1 MADQEQDAE
10 AGTGANAAVAIR
22 PRIIYGIRTDVMG
35 NIQFNLNKEV
45 MYPME
50 GVLAF
55 HDYVTN
61 KQRFLRFPEDTQP
74 EVIVLSLHRK
84 LMAVMERHVKT

>member
-1 MADQEQDAE
+1 MADQETDAS
-10 AGTGANAAVAIR
+10 TGANASVVIR
-22 PRIIYGIRTDVMG
+22 PRIIYGLRTDVLG

-74 EVIVLSLHRK
+74 EIIVLSTHRK
-84 LMAVMERHVKT
+84 LMAVMERSVKK

>member
-1 MADQEQDAE
+1 MADQETDAST
-10 AGTGANAAVAIR
+10 GTNASVVIR
-22 PRIIYGIRTDVMG
+22 PRIIYGLRTDVLG

-74 EVIVLSLHRK
+74 EIIVLSTHRK
-84 LMAVMERHVKT
+84 LMAVMERSVKK

>member
-1 MADQEQDAE
+1 MADQETDAST
-10 AGTGANAAVAIR
+10 GTNASVVIR
-22 PRIIYGIRTDVMG
+22 PRIIYGLRTDVIG

-74 EVIVLSLHRK
+74 EIIVLSTHRK
-84 LMAVMERHVKT
+84 LMAVMERSVKK

>member
-1 MADQEQDAE
+1 MTDQETDAS
-10 AGTGANAAVAIR
+10 TGANASVVIR
-22 PRIIYGIRTDVMG
+22 PRIIYGLRTDVIG

-74 EVIVLSLHRK
+74 EIIVLSTHRK
-84 LMAVMERHVKT
+84 LMAVMERSVKK

>member
-1 MADQEQDAE
+1 MTDQETDAS
-10 AGTGANAAVAIR
+10 TGANANVVIR
-22 PRIIYGIRTDVMG
+22 PRIIYGLRTDVIG

-74 EVIVLSLHRK
+74 EIIVLSTHRK
-84 LMAVMERHVKT
+84 LMAVMERSVKK

>member
-1 MADQEQDAE
+1 MEEQDK
-10 AGTGANAAVAIR
+10 AGASTGANASVIIR
-22 PRIIYGIRTDVMG
+22 PRIIYGLRCDVVG

-50 GVLAF
+50 GVLCF
-55 HDYVTN
+55 HDFVTN

-74 EVIVLSLHRK
+74 EIIVLSTHRK
-84 LMAVMERHVKT
+84 LMAVMERHVKK

>member
-1 MADQEQDAE
+1 MTDQETDAST
-10 AGTGANAAVAIR
+10 GTNASVVIR
-22 PRIIYGIRTDVMG
+22 PRIIYGLRTDVIG

-74 EVIVLSLHRK
+74 EIIVLSTHRK
-84 LMAVMERHVKT
+84 LMAVMERSVKK

>member
-1 MADQEQDAE
+1 MTDQETDAS
-10 AGTGANAAVAIR
+10 TGANASVVIR
-22 PRIIYGIRTDVMG
+22 PRIIYGLRTDVLG

-74 EVIVLSLHRK
+74 EIIVLSTHRK
-84 LMAVMERHVKT
+84 LMAVMERSVKK

>member
-1 MADQEQDAE
+1 MADQETDAS
-10 AGTGANAAVAIR
+10 TGANASVVIR
-22 PRIIYGIRTDVMG
+22 PRIIYGLRTDVIG

-74 EVIVLSLHRK
+74 EIIVLSTHRK
-84 LMAVMERHVKT
+84 LMAVMERSVKK

>member
-1 MADQEQDAE
+1 MEEPAPAV
-10 AGTGANAAVAIR
+10 TTNASVVIR
-22 PRIIYGIRTDVMG
+22 PRIIYGLRTDVMG

-50 GVLAF
+50 GVLTF
-55 HDYVTN
+55 HDFVTN

-74 EVIVLSLHRK
+74 EIIVLSAHRK
-84 LMAVMERHVKT
+84 LMAVMERHIKK

>member
-1 MADQEQDAE
+1 MTDQETDAST
-10 AGTGANAAVAIR
+10 GTNASVVIR
-22 PRIIYGIRTDVMG
+22 PRIIYGLRTDVLG

-74 EVIVLSLHRK
+74 EIIVLSTHRK
-84 LMAVMERHVKT
+84 LMAVMERSVKK